1 MPRILTPSL
10 AALTALALV
19 LTACGD
25 DGMTDPGGAGDPDEP
40 VTSAPDDGDDAAG
53 DDDATGDDPDGF
65 GDEFD
70 VDTAIEDARAVL
82 GVAEEDLQD
91 DVRIARRGDET
102 FALTE
107 DYVLG
112 RRTVELDDDGGGYRV
127 TSVVV
132 ELPDGPQTFELEPS

>member
-1 MPRILTPSL
+1 MATL
-10 AALTALALV
+10 ALAV
-19 LTACGD
+19 TACGD
-25 DGMTDPGGAGDPDEP
+25 GATDPGDTGDPDEP
-40 VTSAPDDGDDAAG
+40 VTSAPDDGDDTADG
-53 DDDATGDDPDGF
+53 DDGTGDEPDGF
-65 GDEFD
+65 GDDLD
-70 VDTAIEDARAVL
+70 VDTAIQDARAVL
-82 GVAEEDLQD
+82 GMAEEDLPD

-112 RRTVELDDDGGGYRV
+112 RRTVELDDDGDGHRV

>member
-1 MPRILTPSL
+1 MHRTILTTSLAGL
-10 AALTALALV
+10 AALALAV
-19 LTACGD
+19 TGCGD
-25 DGMTDPGGAGDPDEP
+25 SATDPGDTGDPDEP
-40 VTSAPDDGDDAAG
+40 VTSAPDDDGDDG
-53 DDDATGDDPDGF
+53 DDGEDGGDGF
-65 GDEFD
+65 GDDFD

-82 GVAEEDLQD
+82 GMAEEELPD

-112 RRTVELDDDGGGYRV
+112 RRTVELDDDGDGYRV

>member
-1 MPRILTPSL
+1 M
-10 AALTALALV
+10 
-19 LTACGD
+19 TACGD
-25 DGMTDPGGAGDPDEP
+25 DGATDPGDAGDPDEP
-40 VTSAPDDGDDAAG
+40 VTSAPDDDGTDDAP
-53 DDDATGDDPDGF
+53 DDDGAVDDPDGF
-65 GDEFD
+65 GDDFD
-70 VDTAIEDARAVL
+70 VDAAIEDARAVL
-82 GVAEEDLQD
+82 GMHEEDLPD

-112 RRTVELDDDGGGYRV
+112 RRTVELDDDGDGYRV

>member
-1 MPRILTPSL
+1 MLRTVLTTSFAGL
-10 AALTALALV
+10 AALALAV
-19 LTACGD
+19 TACGD
-25 DGMTDPGGAGDPDEP
+25 SATDPGDAGDPDEP
-40 VTSAPDDGDDAAG
+40 VTSAPDDDG
-53 DDDATGDDPDGF
+53 DDDDAVDDPDGF

-70 VDTAIEDARAVL
+70 VDAAIEDARAVL
-82 GVAEEDLQD
+82 GMAEGDLPD

-112 RRTVELDDDGGGYRV
+112 RRTVELDDDGDSYRV

-132 ELPDGPQTFELEPS
+132 ELPDGPQIFEVEPS